1 MRSKPGA
8 SLTALVVGGG
18 VGGLTAAL
26 ALARKGLSV
35 TVVEQAPA
43 LGEVGA
49 GLQVSPNATRV
60 LFSLG
65 LEAELSALAFR
76 PEAVEARGWRRGQEI
91 SRAPLGE
98 TARRRYGFPYFH
110 MHRADLV
117 SVLEQA
123 CEAEPQITLR
133 LGETLVACPGDGT
146 PSLVLTSGERLEA
159 DVLVGA
165 DGLRS
170 VVREALFGPAAPRFT
185 GNVAWRGLIPADRLE
200 GADIRPVAALWMGP
214 GAHFVHYYVR
224 GGTLVNF
231 VGVVERDDWREESWS
246 SHGEA
251 SDLRR
256 DFAGWHP
263 TVRRIVEAAPED
275 ACFRWALFDRD
286 PLPRWSRGAATL
298 LGDACHPTL
307 PFMAQGAC
315 MAIEDAA
322 VLAACLAG
330 KTCEDVPEALQRYE
344 ALRRP
349 RTAGIQAGS
358 RRNATIY
365 HLRPPFSW
373 ARNLV
378 MGAGLGMGSTMEGL
392 YRYDALAAGTRPD
405 A

>member
-1 MRSKPGA
+1 MTSRAGA

-35 TVVEQAPA
+35 TLVEQAPV

-65 LEAELSALAFR
+65 LEAALSALAFR

-117 SVLEQA
+117 AVLAEA
-123 CEAEPQITLR
+123 CRADPRITLR
-133 LGETLVACPGDGT
+133 LGERVEACQRDGT
-146 PSLVLTSGERLEA
+146 PSLVLASGEQIGA
-159 DVLVGA
+159 NVLVGA
-165 DGLRS
+165 DGIRS
-170 VVREALFGPAAPRFT
+170 VLREALFGPAAPRFT

-200 GADIRPVAALWMGP
+200 GADLRPVAALWMGP
-214 GAHFVHYYVR
+214 GAHFVHYFVR

-246 SHGEA
+246 SRGEA
-251 SDLRR
+251 ADLRR

-286 PLPRWSRGAATL
+286 PLPRWSRGAASL

-330 KTCEDVPEALQRYE
+330 RAREDVPDALQRYE

-378 MGAGLGMGSTMEGL
+378 MGAGLGMGAAMDGL
-392 YRYDALAAGTRPD
+392 YRYDALSAAGD
-405 A
+405 

>member
-1 MRSKPGA
+1 VTPKAGA

-117 SVLEQA
+117 SVLGQA
-123 CEAEPQITLR
+123 CRAEPQITLR
-133 LGETLVACPGDGT
+133 LGETVAACPGDGT
-146 PSLVLTSGERLEA
+146 PSLVLASGQRLKA

-185 GNVAWRGLIPADRLE
+185 GNVAWRGLIPAARLE

-214 GAHFVHYYVR
+214 GAHFVHYYVPSR
-224 GGTLVNF
+224 
-231 VGVVERDDWREESWS
+231 
-246 SHGEA
+246 GEA
-251 SDLRR
+251 ADLRR

-263 TVRRIVEAAPED
+263 SVRRIVEAAPED

-286 PLPRWSRGAATL
+286 PLPGWSRGAATL

-330 KTCEDVPEALQRYE
+330 CARTDIPAALMRYA
-344 ALRRP
+344 ALRQP

-365 HLRPPFSW
+365 HLHAPFSW
-373 ARNLV
+373 ARDLV
-378 MGAGLGMGSTMEGL
+378 MGAGLGMGSTMDGL

>member
-1 MRSKPGA
+1 MPPDAGA
-8 SLTALVVGGG
+8 PLSAVVVGAG

-26 ALARKGLSV
+26 ALARAGLSV
-35 TVVEQAPA
+35 TVVEQAQA

-60 LFSLG
+60 LFHLG
-65 LEAELSALAFR
+65 LEAGLSALAFR
-76 PEAVEARGWRRGQEI
+76 PEAVEARGWQRGQEI
-91 SRAPLGE
+91 SRVPLGE
-98 TARRRYGFPYFH
+98 AARERYGSPYFH

-117 SVLEQA
+117 SVLGQA
-123 CEAEPQITLR
+123 CRAEPRIHLR
-133 LGETLVACPGDGT
+133 LDETVEACEGDGT
-146 PSLVLTSGERLEA
+146 PALVLASGERLEA
-159 DVLVGA
+159 DILVGA
-165 DGLRS
+165 DGIRS

-185 GNVAWRGLIPADRLE
+185 GNVAWRGLVPAARLE

-231 VGVVERDDWREESWS
+231 VGVVEREDWREESWS
-246 SHGEA
+246 SRGEA
-251 SDLRR
+251 ADLRQ

-286 PLPRWSRGAATL
+286 PLPKWSLGAVTL

-315 MAIEDAA
+315 MAVEDAA
-322 VLAACLAG
+322 VLAACLSGCRRGDIPA
-330 KTCEDVPEALQRYE
+330 ALSRYE
-344 ALRRP
+344 DLRRP

-358 RRNATIY
+358 RRNARIY
-365 HLRPPFSW
+365 HLPPPFSW
-373 ARNLV
+373 GRNLV
-378 MGAGLGMGSTMEGL
+378 MGAGLGMGSTMDGL
-392 YRYDALAAGTRPD
+392 YRYDAMAAGTRP
-405 A
+405 AA

>member
-1 MRSKPGA
+1 MTAPLS
-8 SLTALVVGGG
+8 ALVAGAG

-26 ALARKGLSV
+26 ALARTGARV
-35 TVVEQAPA
+35 TLVEQAA
-43 LGEVGA
+43 TLGEVGA

-60 LFSLG
+60 LFHLG
-65 LEAELSALAFR
+65 LEAALSPLAFR
-76 PEAVEARGWRRGQEI
+76 PEAVEARGWRKGQVI

-98 TARRRYGFPYFH
+98 AALRTYGFPYLH
-110 MHRADLV
+110 MHRADLLA
-117 SVLEQA
+117 VLAEA
-123 CEAEPQITLR
+123 CRAEPRITLR
-133 LGETLVACPGDGT
+133 LGETIAAVEGDEG
-146 PSLVLTSGERLEA
+146 PALVLASGERLEA

-165 DGLRS
+165 DGIRS

-185 GNVAWRGLIPADRLE
+185 GNVAWRGLVPAERLAGAGIP
-200 GADIRPVAALWMGP
+200 PVAALWMGP
-214 GAHFVHYYVR
+214 GAHFVHYFVR

-246 SHGEA
+246 SRGEA
-251 SDLRR
+251 ADLRR

-263 TVRRIVEAAPED
+263 TVRRIVEAADAD

-286 PLPRWSRGAATL
+286 PLPRWSRGATTL

-330 KTCEDVPEALQRYE
+330 QARDAIPAALQRYE

-365 HLRPPFSW
+365 HLRPPLSW
-373 ARNLV
+373 ARNRG
-378 MGAGLGMGSTMEGL
+378 MKAGLGMGAAMDGL
-392 YRYDALAAGTRPD
+392 YRYDALSAAGD
-405 A
+405 

>member
-1 MRSKPGA
+1 MGA
-8 SLTALVVGGG
+8 PHSALVVGAG

-26 ALARKGLSV
+26 ALARAGLLV
-35 TVVEQAPA
+35 TVVEQAQA

-60 LFSLG
+60 LFHLG
-65 LEAELSALAFR
+65 LEAGLSALTFS
-76 PEAVEARGWRRGQEI
+76 PEAVEARGWQRGQEI
-91 SRAPLGE
+91 RRAPLGE
-98 TARRRYGFPYFH
+98 TARERYGFPYFH

-117 SVLEQA
+117 SVLGQA
-123 CEAEPQITLR
+123 CRAEPRIQLR
-133 LGETLVACPGDGT
+133 LGEAVAACEGDGT
-146 PSLVLTSGERLEA
+146 PSLVLASGERLEA

-170 VVREALFGPAAPRFT
+170 IVREALFGPAAPRFT
-185 GNVAWRGLIPADRLE
+185 GNVAWRGLIPAERLE

-214 GAHFVHYYVR
+214 GAHFVHYFVR

-231 VGVVERDDWREESWS
+231 VGVVEADDWREESWS
-246 SHGEA
+246 SRGKA
-251 SDLRR
+251 ADLRR
-256 DFAGWHP
+256 DFSGWHP

-286 PLPRWSRGAATL
+286 PLPKWSRGAVTL

-322 VLAACLAG
+322 VLAACLSGCRRGELSA
-330 KTCEDVPEALQRYE
+330 ALSRYE
-344 ALRRP
+344 DLRRP
-349 RTAGIQAGS
+349 RTAGIQADS
-358 RRNATIY
+358 RRNARIY
-365 HLRPPFSW
+365 HLPPPFSW

-378 MGAGLGMGSTMEGL
+378 MGAGLGMGSTMDGL
-392 YRYDALAAGTRPD
+392 YRYDALAAADGD
-405 A
+405 

>member
-1 MRSKPGA
+1 VPPDAGA
-8 SLTALVVGGG
+8 PLSAGVVGAG

-26 ALARKGLSV
+26 ALARAGLLV
-35 TVVEQAPA
+35 TVVEQAQA

-60 LFSLG
+60 LFHLG
-65 LEAELSALAFR
+65 LEAGLSALAFR
-76 PEAVEARGWRRGQEI
+76 PEAVEARGWQQGQEI
-91 SRAPLGE
+91 RRARLGE
-98 TARRRYGFPYFH
+98 TARERYGFPYFH

-123 CEAEPQITLR
+123 CRAEPRIDLR
-133 LGETLVACPGDGT
+133 LGEAVAACEGDGT
-146 PSLVLTSGERLEA
+146 PSLVLASGERLEA

-185 GNVAWRGLIPADRLE
+185 GNVAWRGLIPAERLE

-214 GAHFVHYYVR
+214 GAHFVHYFVR

-231 VGVVERDDWREESWS
+231 VGVVEADDWREESWS
-246 SHGEA
+246 SRGKA
-251 SDLRR
+251 ADLRR
-256 DFAGWHP
+256 DFSGWHP

-286 PLPRWSRGAATL
+286 PLPRWSRGAVTL

-322 VLAACLAG
+322 VLAACLSGCRRGGIPA
-330 KTCEDVPEALQRYE
+330 ALSRYQD
-344 ALRRP
+344 LRRP
-349 RTAGIQAGS
+349 RTASIQASS

-373 ARNLV
+373 ARDQA
-378 MGAGLGMGSTMEGL
+378 MKAGLGMGAAMDGL
-392 YRYDALAAGTRPD
+392 YRYDALSAAGG
-405 A
+405 